1 MKGIWYMILISFTG
15 LTLQAQDVHFSQFYA
30 APLLVNPAQT
40 GNFSGTARVGANYRD
55 QWGSI
60 TVPYRT
66 FDLYSDAG
74 IQPGKSV
81 NRFGIGLCVLS
92 DQAGDGVLRSNRAQL
107 SAAYHAM
114 LNDDKTVR
122 LSAGLSGGV
131 VQRSL
136 DFSKLTFDSQ
146 WNGYNFDSDLANQ
159 ETGFREQFIYPDFGT
174 GILLTMTPLPY
185 ARYYVGASALHLNQP
200 EESFFTDGSNQ
211 LGIRYLV
218 TGGAYFPVSEQVS
231 MSPAAYLSMQKKALE
246 VTTGTNFHI
255 ETDNG
260 SNSAIFLL
268 GLWYRYLDAAWFM
281 AGYVTGN
288 LTVSASYD
296 FNFSG
301 LTAASNTLGG
311 LELAIIYTFNKSQH
325 KDPLGCPAFE

>member
-40 GNFSGTARVGANYRD
+40 DASAVPPGLAPTTVINGEASRFHTTPLTCTVMRVSSREECEQIRNRTMCIIRSGRRWCAALQQT
-55 QWGSI
+55 
-60 TVPYRT
+60 
-66 FDLYSDAG
+66 
-74 IQPGKSV
+74 
-81 NRFGIGLCVLS
+81 
-92 DQAGDGVLRSNRAQL
+92 QL

-231 MSPAAYLSMQKKALE
+231 MSLAAYLSMQRALE
-246 VTTGTNFHI
+246 VTTVPTSI
-255 ETDNG
+255 LKQTM
-260 SNSAIFLL
+260 
-268 GLWYRYLDAAWFM
+268 AA
-281 AGYVTGN
+281 
-288 LTVSASYD
+288 TVPYFCWSLVSLFRRCLVHGRICNRKPD
-296 FNFSG
+296 R
-301 LTAASNTLGG
+301 LCQL
-311 LELAIIYTFNKSQH
+311 
-325 KDPLGCPAFE
+325 